1 MTYSL
6 GFNLKIF
13 ARILCNPQRAQ
24 EKREKLGAVIESI
37 EKVLGQK
44 IVIIIVTYITFTFCQ
59 HLMLSKFQ
67 IAKNREI

>member
-1 MTYSL
+1 MTYPL

-13 ARILCNPQRAQ
+13 ARTFMSQRAQ
-24 EKREKLGAVIESI
+24 EKREKLGAEIESI

-59 HLMLSKFQ
+59 HLILSKFQ

>member
-1 MTYSL
+1 M
-6 GFNLKIF
+6 
-13 ARILCNPQRAQ
+13 CNPQRAQ

-59 HLMLSKFQ
+59 HLILSKFQ
-67 IAKNREI
+67 IAKKKGNLDFAIIPSNMARS